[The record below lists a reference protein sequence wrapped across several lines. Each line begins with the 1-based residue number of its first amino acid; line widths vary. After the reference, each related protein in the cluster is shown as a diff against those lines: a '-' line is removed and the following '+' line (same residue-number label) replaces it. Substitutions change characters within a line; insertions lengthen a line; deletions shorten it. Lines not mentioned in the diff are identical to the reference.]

1 METFAFYML
10 KSVTWISGF
19 ALVYFL
25 FLRNERFFALNRF
38 FLMAGILTALIFP
51 LITVRYVVEL
61 PSLGNDM
68 AGGAVAGGLQQTGI
82 SGTSV
87 AYLLLMCLYLTGALF
102 VILRHAVQIRSVIGA
117 AKKAEVISTYP
128 VKLVRSA
135 ECVTPYSFFSFVVVN
150 PSITDTET
158 REIMNHE
165 MVHIRQKHWVDL
177 LLSGVLCIVQ
187 WFNPVIWIY
196 SRFMRQNHEYLA
208 DQTALQHS
216 SDPAL
221 YRAALLNQIIG
232 SPVVDL
238 GNSFNYSLNKK
249 RFTMM
254 KNISTSPYRK
264 LKLFLVLPVFAI
276 VLYSF
281 AEPQYRIAS
290 DQNTR
295 ALPGDNFTAAAKA
308 VKGIVV
314 QEDGKPLEGAAVI
327 IKGTTVGTVTDS
339 QGKFN
344 LADVP
349 EEAVIVISYIGF
361 ETKAVKASFNSEMK
375 VIMKPGTVVTEAVM
389 IAPPPPPPPPPPAS
403 GIKVKSHSDGPPPLV
418 VLDGVITNA
427 EANSIPS
434 ELISSINVLKDESAI
449 AKYGEKGKN
458 GVIEITTKE
467 KAAKD
472 SAAKPVAAEKTEVK
486 QEGETF
492 MVVEEM
498 PEFPGGPDAMK
509 AWIVGQ
515 IVYPAEAAKKNISG
529 KVVIN
534 FVVTAGGK
542 VKDVKVIR
550 SVDPLLDKEAVRVAE
565 MMPDWKPG
573 RQMGKAVNVSYTVP
587 IDFTLQ
593 GLKVLKMPE

>member
-1 METFAFYML
+1 MEAFAFYML

-19 ALVYFL
+19 ALVYWL

-38 FLMAGILTALIFP
+38 FLIAGILTSLIFP
-51 LITVRYVVEL
+51 LITVRYVIEL
-61 PSLGNDM
+61 PAPGNEG
-68 AGGAVAGGLQQTGI
+68 AGSAIAGGLQQVGI
-82 SGTSV
+82 SGANS
-87 AYLLLMCLYLTGALF
+87 AYLLLLCMYLTGALF
-102 VILRHAVQIRSVIGA
+102 VILRHAAQIRSVIGA
-117 AKKAEVISTYP
+117 ARKAEVISTYP

-208 DQTALQHS
+208 DKTALQRS

-232 SPVVDL
+232 LPVVDL

-281 AEPQYRIAS
+281 AEPQYRMAS
-290 DQNTR
+290 DQANR
-295 ALPGDNFTAAAKA
+295 ALPGDNFTAPIKA

-314 QEDGKPLEGAAVI
+314 QEDGKPLDGAAVI
-327 IKGTTVGTVTDS
+327 IKGTTKGTVTDS
-339 QGKFN
+339 QGRFN
-344 LADVP
+344 LTDVP
-349 EEAVIVISYIGF
+349 DEAVIIISYIGF
-361 ETKAVKASFNSEMK
+361 DTKAVKASFDSEMK
-375 VIMKPGTVVTEAVM
+375 VIMKPGTVVTDAVM
-389 IAPPPPPPPPPPAS
+389 VAPPPPPPPPALGGKLKSQSGGPA
-403 GIKVKSHSDGPPPLV
+403 PLV
-418 VLDGVITNA
+418 VLDGVITDI
-427 EANSIPS
+427 EANSIPPES
-434 ELISSINVLKDESAI
+434 ISSINVLKDESAI
-449 AKYGEKGKN
+449 SKYGEKGKN
-458 GVIEITTKE
+458 GIIEITTKD

-472 SAAKPVAAEKTEVK
+472 LADKAVPVEKAGEKPDGEV
-486 QEGETF
+486 F
-492 MVVEEM
+492 LVVEEM
-498 PEFPGGPDAMK
+498 PQFPGGQDAMIS
-509 AWIVGQ
+509 WIAGQ
-515 IVYPAEAAKKNISG
+515 IVYPAEAVKDKISG
-529 KVVIN
+529 RVVVN

-542 VKDVKVIR
+542 VKNVKAIR
-550 SVDPLLDKEAVRVAE
+550 SVDPLLDKEAVRVIG

-573 RQMGKAVNVSYTVP
+573 RQRGKPVDVSYAVP
-587 IDFTLQ
+587 VDFTLDH
-593 GLKVLKMPE
+593 KVIK